1 MITLKLLPYKKTY
14 LLICLLFFLLIYN
27 QAFIHILTFDDSA
40 ADIAKIEGE
49 SVKLKIFYGLLSL
62 NNTLFEYN
70 FYQAFLFPL
79 LIIFIGNAYYYL
91 KNRYCRYYLGRTLYY
106 SLAIKKLKI
115 MLALLSVF
123 IFTIILAFI
132 ITISNG
138 IGRFDLS
145 GIEYYFNNNS
155 ILSFFGTNTIKYL
168 IYYYFVKSCA
178 LLVESFLIFNMIDY
192 FNYFTKSAL
201 VYLLFIWGTA
211 PILYSFLPFYLV
223 PMTHIMMTSYGN
235 ITFWQVF
242 ASYLPC
248 AIIFLIIKY
257 KNSYEI
263 I

>member
-1 MITLKLLPYKKTY
+1 M
-14 LLICLLFFLLIYN
+14 
-27 QAFIHILTFDDSA
+27 TFDDSA
-40 ADIAKIEGE
+40 ADITKIQGV

-106 SLAIKKLKI
+106 SLSVKKLKI

-132 ITISNG
+132 ITVSKE

-155 ILSFFGTNTIKYL
+155 ILSFFGSNTIRYL
-168 IYYYFVKSCA
+168 IYYFFVKSCA
-178 LLVESFLIFNMIDY
+178 LLVESFLIFNIIDY
-192 FNYFTKSAL
+192 FNNFTKSAL
-201 VYLLFIWGTA
+201 VYLLFMWGTA

-223 PMTHIMMTSYGN
+223 PMTHIMMTSYGD
-235 ITFWQVF
+235 ITLWQVF
-242 ASYLPC
+242 SSYLPC
-248 AIIFLIIKY
+248 TIIFLIIKY

>member
-14 LLICLLFFLLIYN
+14 LLICLLFILLIYN

-40 ADIAKIEGE
+40 ADIAKIQGE

-106 SLAIKKLKI
+106 SLTIKKLKI

-132 ITISNG
+132 ITVSKG

-155 ILSFFGTNTIKYL
+155 ILYFFGTNTINYL
-168 IYYYFVKSCA
+168 IYYFFVKSCA
-178 LLVESFLIFNMIDY
+178 LLVELFLIFNIIDY

-201 VYLLFIWGTA
+201 VYLLFMWGTA

-223 PMTHIMMTSYGN
+223 PMTHIMMTSYGD
-235 ITFWQVF
+235 ITLWQVF
-242 ASYLPC
+242 ATYLPC

>member
-1 MITLKLLPYKKTY
+1 MISIKLLPYKKWYFLTF
-14 LLICLLFFLLIYN
+14 LVFLLLIYH
-27 QAFIHILTFDDSA
+27 QSFFHVLFFDTN
-40 ADIAKIEGE
+40 AKDLVQTNGE
-49 SVKLKIFYGLLSL
+49 NIKLKYLKGLLSL

-79 LIIFIGNAYYYL
+79 LIIFIGNAYYFL

-106 SLAIKKLKI
+106 SLSIKKLKI

-132 ITISNG
+132 ITVSKG

-145 GIEYYFNNNS
+145 GVEYYFNNNS
-155 ILSFFGTNTIKYL
+155 ILSFFGSNTIKYL
-168 IYYYFVKSCA
+168 IYYFFVKSCA
-178 LLVESFLIFNMIDY
+178 LLVESFLIFNIIDY

-201 VYLLFIWGTA
+201 VYLLFMWGTA

-223 PMTHIMMTSYGN
+223 PMTHIMMTSYGD
-235 ITFWQVF
+235 ITLWQVF